1 MTGDNPKPVAVA
13 NTPFEER
20 RAKFSPDGKWVAYD
34 TDQSGRSEVVVQ
46 AFPASTGTVLVSTA
60 GGSTPRWSA
69 DGKEIYFI
77 GSDERMMAVSVA
89 VENSTIKLGKP
100 AALFSTQISNLI
112 FKHQYVV
119 TRDGRFGVLNRQA
132 QESSP
137 ITVILNWKP

>member
-1 MTGDNPKPVAVA
+1 
-13 NTPFEER
+13 
-20 RAKFSPDGKWVAYD
+20 
-34 TDQSGRSEVVVQ
+34 
-46 AFPASTGTVLVSTA
+46 
-60 GGSTPRWSA
+60 
-69 DGKEIYFI
+69 
-77 GSDERMMAVSVA
+77 MMAVSVA